1 MSPLS
6 AEILVRCE
14 DALRE
19 ASAVESNDPRLNARV
34 RELVGEECLGLV
46 VATAQLQPKAIAKL
60 GEGLWWATDRAL
72 QQASAR
78 RVADCKANWFGD
90 APVFD
95 LCCGIG
101 GDTIAFAERGPVT
114 GVDRDLGLIAM
125 ARENVRLNSDHANR
139 CRFVGGDVCDLKI
152 PADALLHIDPDRRD
166 GATRRTRPE
175 GYSPTWDE
183 VETLI
188 DGCAGA
194 AIKVA
199 PAAELHERAN
209 RCRVWISLGG
219 SVREQSLLVGA
230 ALERAK
236 DVLSLDSDADRA
248 ALVLGNDGGNAVFAR
263 THQETSCDTSG
274 QAREFMVDPDAAIRA
289 AGLTVDFANRFGLAT
304 IGDPSG
310 FLTGDVAELDGLA
323 TCERVLWQGSCDD
336 RKLRKTL
343 RQLDAFPRRVKTRG
357 VSHDANQLERRY
369 RDCGE
374 KPISLWIGRASK
386 RHYAVVTSA
395 IED

>member
-1 MSPLS
+1 ML
-6 AEILVRCE
+6 ARCE

-78 RVADCKANWFGD
+78 RVADCKAIWFGD
-90 APVFD
+90 ASVFD

-101 GDTIAFAERGPVT
+101 GDAIAFAERGPVT

-125 ARENVRLNSDHANR
+125 ARENARLNSDHANR
-139 CRFVGGDVCDLKI
+139 CRFVRGDVCEFNI
-152 PADALLHIDPDRRD
+152 PSDAMLHIDPDRRE
-166 GATRRTRPE
+166 GAARRTRPE
-175 GYSPTWDE
+175 DYSPTWAE

-188 DGCAGA
+188 DGCLGA

-199 PAAELHERAN
+199 PAAELPERAN
-209 RCRVWISLGG
+209 RCRVWISLSG
-219 SVREQSLLVGA
+219 SVREQSLLVGEVNERVRSVFSIGDDVDRV
-230 ALERAK
+230 ALILK
-236 DVLSLDSDADRA
+236 
-248 ALVLGNDGGNAVFAR
+248 NDGGNAVFATTDR
-263 THQETSCDTSG
+263 EPSCDTSG
-274 QAREFMVDPDAAIRA
+274 QARECMVDPDAAIRA
-289 AGLTVDFANRFGLAT
+289 AGLTVDFANRFGLAS

-343 RQLDAFPRRVKTRG
+343 RQLNAFPRRVKTRG

-395 IED
+395 TED